1 MENLG
6 KDIFK
11 NESGGFFVKKVLL
24 MGSKINKIDNGQF
37 LNKMNFDKNNDIFL
51 KLLFN
56 VIVDKN
62 GSFELIFDDDLDIVN
77 FIK

>member
-1 MENLG
+1 
-6 KDIFK
+6 
-11 NESGGFFVKKVLL
+11 
-24 MGSKINKIDNGQF
+24 MGSIINKIDNGQF
-37 LNKMNFDKNNDIFL
+37 LNKMNFGKNNDVFL